1 MSNGTRKI
9 SPEGGIVW
17 LTLGDAH
24 VPTSEIDDLWTKCGV
39 DTAPI
44 RKNTSSNAF
53 KRACGWLVD
62 NLNGNSPAAVQYML
76 SRVGAGADTEHILW
90 RATRDHKAKA
100 VSAEVDVAR
109 FKLTDG
115 IVIPMK
121 DNKNMD
127 YVGKMRDLYNH
138 AQTHHVMSVM
148 RHYLKANI
156 SRLNGAFPMGR
167 GIFFVPLQAETTVN
181 GKKVSNEQAIQ
192 GIQTLLDA
200 YNNQYAVSS
209 FRSGC
214 AVMLYDTDNKGA
226 IMAQLQGE
234 IMRKCNAR
242 ADSML
247 TKARDTDKISQSD
260 YDKFCSEWNFLQGK
274 ISELKGVVEI
284 ASEPLKA
291 ATVIA
296 NDAMEAMQQRISNG
310 SA

>member
-1 MSNGTRKI
+1 
-9 SPEGGIVW
+9 
-17 LTLGDAH
+17 
-24 VPTSEIDDLWTKCGV
+24 
-39 DTAPI
+39 
-44 RKNTSSNAF
+44 
-53 KRACGWLVD
+53 
-62 NLNGNSPAAVQYML
+62 
-76 SRVGAGADTEHILW
+76 
-90 RATRDHKAKA
+90 
-100 VSAEVDVAR
+100 
-109 FKLTDG
+109 
-115 IVIPMK
+115 
-121 DNKNMD
+121 
-127 YVGKMRDLYNH
+127 
-138 AQTHHVMSVM
+138 
-148 RHYLKANI
+148 
-156 SRLNGAFPMGR
+156 MGR

>member
-39 DTAPI
+39 DTAPV
-44 RKNTSSNAF
+44 RKDSNSNAF

-62 NLNGNSPAAVQYML
+62 GLNSKSDPAVQYML
-76 SRVGAGADTEHILW
+76 SRVGTGADTEHILW
-90 RATRDHKAKA
+90 RATSDHKAKA
-100 VSAEVDVAR
+100 VSTEVDVAR

-115 IVIPMK
+115 IVIPLK

-127 YVGKMRDLYNH
+127 YTGKMRDHYDH

-148 RHYLKANI
+148 RHWMKANI
-156 SRLNGAFPMGR
+156 SRLTGAFPMGR
-167 GIFFVPLQAETTVN
+167 GIFFVPLQADTTVN
-181 GKKVSNEQAIQ
+181 GDKVSNEQAIK
-192 GIQTLLDA
+192 GIQNLLDA
-200 YNNQYAVSS
+200 YNSQYAVSS

-214 AVMLYDTDNKGA
+214 VVMLYDTDNKGA

-234 IMRKCNAR
+234 ILRKCNAR

-247 TKARDTDKISQSD
+247 TKARATDKISRSD

-274 ISELKGVVEI
+274 IGELKGVVEI

-291 ATVIA
+291 AEVIA
-296 NDAMEAMQQRISNG
+296 NDAMKAMQQHISNG